1 MVDAPDIL
9 NWITQPSEPSESETG
24 FSDLGVIEVRCF
36 IQRGDTGVF
45 SPIGGF
51 LPNSQLDQIK
61 EDLWTWYDDLGWSL
75 TKHDNAGNINDWWKV
90 TIHEGV
96 SNNIFFELYGDH
108 PHFGGTSKG
117 VVATLT
123 IRQASDNSSGIIEG
137 LKMSY
142 KPPSRTGGPPPSTT
156 YPPKKPKKSPV
167 LGEPILRKK
176 FRELTEK

>member
-61 EDLWTWYDDLGWSL
+61 EDLFSWYDSLGWLLS
-75 TKHDNAGNINDWWKV
+75 KHDNAGNINDWWRV
-90 TIHEGV
+90 TLQEGV
-96 SNNIFFELYGDH
+96 SQQITLDLYGEH
-108 PHFGGTSKG
+108 SVFGARQL
-117 VVATLT
+117 ATLS
-123 IRQASDNSSGIIEG
+123 IRQASDNSSGIIEA
-137 LKMSY
+137 LELSY
-142 KPPSRTGGPPPSTT
+142 KPPT
-156 YPPKKPKKSPV
+156 K
-167 LGEPILRKK
+167 
-176 FRELTEK
+176 